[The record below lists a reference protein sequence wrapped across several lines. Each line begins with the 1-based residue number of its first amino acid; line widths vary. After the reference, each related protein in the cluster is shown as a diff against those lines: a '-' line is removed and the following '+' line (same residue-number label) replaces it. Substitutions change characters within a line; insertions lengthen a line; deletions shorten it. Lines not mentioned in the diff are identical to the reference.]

1 VSTVLSG
8 ALSTALSSARS
19 SLLAAMDLALPAEC
33 AGCGLLPGLLC
44 RNCGSALA
52 APAQPAWPRP
62 SPAGLPPPWAVA
74 GYDGSVRAALLAHK
88 EQGRAALAR
97 PLGGALACSV
107 RAALASTEAG
117 APRDPLPTGRAP
129 RVVLVP
135 MPSRRSAVRER
146 GRDPTLAI
154 ARRASRLL
162 RGEGGDAS
170 VRPVLRLAGTVQDQS
185 GLDAQARAANLR
197 DAVLLPDRWVAQLSH
212 DGTRVVL
219 VDDIITTGAS
229 LAAAAVTLRR
239 AGIEVVGAALVA
251 ATRRRTP
258 ESVYRRLQRGF

>member
-1 VSTVLSG
+1 M
-8 ALSTALSSARS
+8 
-19 SLLAAMDLALPAEC
+19 AAMDLALPAEC

-44 RNCGSALA
+44 SNCGSALA
-52 APAQPAWPRP
+52 TPARPAWPRP
-62 SPAGLPPPWAVA
+62 SPVGLPTPWAVA

-97 PLGGALACSV
+97 PLGGALARSV
-107 RAALASTEAG
+107 RAAVASTGGAG
-117 APRDPLPTGRAP
+117 PPRAP
-129 RVVLVP
+129 FPDGSAARVVLVP
-135 MPSRRSAVRER
+135 MPSRRGAVRER

-154 ARRASRLL
+154 ARQAARLL
-162 RGEGGDAS
+162 RGEGGDVS
-170 VRPVLRLAGTVQDQS
+170 VRPVLRMAGNVQDQS

-197 DAVLLPDRWVAQLSH
+197 DAVLLRDRWVGPLSH

-239 AGIEVVGAALVA
+239 TGIEVVAAALVA

-258 ESVYRRLQRGF
+258 

>member
-1 VSTVLSG
+1 
-8 ALSTALSSARS
+8 
-19 SLLAAMDLALPAEC
+19 MDLALPSEC

-44 RNCGSALA
+44 GNCVAALA
-52 APAQPAWPRP
+52 APARPAWPRP

-74 GYDGSVRAALLAHK
+74 GYDGPVRATLLAHK
-88 EQGRAALAR
+88 EQGRAALAG

-107 RAALASTEAG
+107 RAALASTEDDG
-117 APRDPLPTGRAP
+117 TPRELLPASRAA

-135 MPSRRSAVRER
+135 MPSRRGAVRER

-154 ARRASRLL
+154 ARQAARKLC
-162 RGEGGDAS
+162 GEGGDVS
-170 VRPVLRLAGTVQDQS
+170 VRPVLRMASAVQDQS
-185 GLDAQARAANLR
+185 GLDAQARTANLR
-197 DAVLLPDRWVAQLSH
+197 GAVLLPDRSAAQLSH
-212 DGTRVVL
+212 DGPRVVL

-239 AGIEVVGAALVA
+239 TGIEIVGAALVA

-258 ESVYRRLQRGF
+258 

>member
-1 VSTVLSG
+1 
-8 ALSTALSSARS
+8 
-19 SLLAAMDLALPAEC
+19 MDLALPAEC

-44 RNCGSALA
+44 RDCTSALA
-52 APAQPAWPRP
+52 ARARPAWPRP

-74 GYDGSVRAALLAHK
+74 GYDGPVRATLLAHK

-97 PLGGALACSV
+97 PLG
-107 RAALASTEAG
+107 AALARSVRTALAVTGDGG
-117 APRDPLPTGRAP
+117 AARDLRPAP
-129 RVVLVP
+129 GADRVVLVP
-135 MPSRRSAVRER
+135 MPSRRGAVRAR

-154 ARRASRLL
+154 ARQAARLL
-162 RGEGGDAS
+162 RGEGHDVS
-170 VRPVLRLAGTVQDQS
+170 VRPVLRMAGTVQDQS

-197 DAVLLPDRWVAQLSH
+197 DAVLLPDRWIAQLSR

-229 LAAAAVTLRR
+229 LAAAACTLRR
-239 AGIEVVGAALVA
+239 SGIEIVGAALVA

-258 ESVYRRLQRGF
+258 

>member
-1 VSTVLSG
+1 VRTPSPTLSTVLSG
-8 ALSTALSSARS
+8 ALSAALSSGRS

-33 AGCGLLPGLLC
+33 AGCGLMPGLLC

-52 APAQPAWPRP
+52 APARSAWPRP

-107 RAALASTEAG
+107 RAALASTVEEG
-117 APRDPLPTGRAP
+117 PPRDLLPTGRAA

-135 MPSRRSAVRER
+135 MPSRRRAGRER

-154 ARRASRLL
+154 ARQAARLL
-162 RGEGGDAS
+162 RSAGRDVS
-170 VRPVLRLAGTVQDQS
+170 VRPVLRMAGTVQDQS

-197 DAVLLPDRWVAQLSH
+197 DAVLLPDRWVAQLSN

-239 AGIEVVGAALVA
+239 TRIEVVGAALVA

-258 ESVYRRLQRGF
+258 

>member
-1 VSTVLSG
+1 M
-8 ALSTALSSARS
+8 ALL
-19 SLLAAMDLALPAEC
+19 DLALPADC

-44 RNCGSALA
+44 SGCESALA
-52 APAQPAWPRP
+52 APPRPAWPRP

-74 GYDGSVRAALLAHK
+74 DYDGSVRAALLAHK
-88 EQGRAALAR
+88 EQGRTALAR
-97 PLGGALACSV
+97 PLG
-107 RAALASTEAG
+107 AALARSVRSVVAPTEEGA
-117 APRDPLPTGRAP
+117 APRRLSPSGRTA

-154 ARRASRLL
+154 AQQAARVL
-162 RGEGGDAS
+162 RDEGGDVS
-170 VRPVLRLAGTVQDQS
+170 VRPVLLMAGSVQDQS

-197 DAVLLPDRWVAQLSH
+197 DGVLLPDRWVALLSH

-239 AGIEVVGAALVA
+239 RGVEVVGAALVA

-258 ESVYRRLQRGF
+258 